1 MLDMPEASQIKHE
14 HHTMLEEM
22 VDKPFNEI
30 EGFKQEG
37 WISPMNKTSP
47 IHMNIEHAGMFQ
59 TG

>member
-37 WISPMNKTSP
+37 
-47 IHMNIEHAGMFQ
+47 
-59 TG
+59 